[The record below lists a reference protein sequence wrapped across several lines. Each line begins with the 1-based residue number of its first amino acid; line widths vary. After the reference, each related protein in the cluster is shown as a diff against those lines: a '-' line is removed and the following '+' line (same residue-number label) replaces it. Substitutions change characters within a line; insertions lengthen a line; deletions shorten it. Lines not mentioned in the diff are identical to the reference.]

1 MKNVLIF
8 YLVIIYVTFASAYPS
23 VFKDT
28 LKVYPFDPVV
38 VTGTRVEM
46 SARELPF
53 SISQVS
59 EQLIEEQN
67 HIPLLD
73 LVSENVPG
81 LFVTQRTNIGYGV
94 ASGAAGGIS
103 IRGVGSSPTTGVL
116 VLIDGRPDIMGI
128 FGHPLSD
135 AYFLHDVKK
144 IEVIRGPASLLY
156 GSNAMGGAINI
167 ITNHS
172 HPDGYHAELPIR
184 YGSFNTAQAYLH
196 QSYGSGKWG
205 GSLSA
210 GYRSSDGYR
219 EKGRDDY
226 TSKSGNLEVNYALT
240 TSARMTVN
248 SYVCDYLIYDPGQ
261 ITAPVSDYWYDI
273 LRYGGDMTFNHSGKW
288 LESDLK
294 FHYNA
299 GDHKIHD
306 SDKIS
311 ADKANY
317 TSTDYTLGLVLN
329 ETWYYA
335 EKSRLTA
342 GLDLRKYGGKANNSG
357 TIYENDVDE
366 FSGLFDVQHQLFKPL
381 FVNGGLRYT
390 THTTAGDQWI
400 PAAGLSW
407 LLPRDWTFKLQYAEG
422 YRNPTLKDLY
432 LFTPANEDLLPETS
446 QNVEMTIEKRF
457 YGFLNTSLTVFNTKV
472 ENLITSVF
480 VPALGYKQNQ
490 NSGSV
495 KINGAEIEG
504 QLLLPPSFV
513 VNWSASYSDYSEIT
527 FASPKTKLNLGIRY
541 QPIQP
546 LRLTLQMEYIDG
558 LFSDDNPYDY
568 SINPV
573 QLGNYLLLDV
583 RGTYDFS
590 KYLSLYAEVNN
601 LLNKEYETMAGFPM
615 PGINFSIGITAK
627 Y

>member
-1 MKNVLIF
+1 MKNSLILSLMIL
-8 YLVIIYVTFASAYPS
+8 YTTVVNAYPP

-46 SARELPF
+46 PARELPF
-53 SISQVS
+53 NISQVS
-59 EQLIEEQN
+59 EQLIDEQN

-135 AYFLHDVKK
+135 AYFLQDVKK

-167 ITNHS
+167 ITDHS
-172 HPDGYHAELPIR
+172 HNDGYHAVLPIR
-184 YGSFNTAQAYLH
+184 YGSFNTSQVYLN
-196 QSYGSGKWG
+196 QSYGNEKWG

-226 TSKSGNLEVNYALT
+226 TSKSGNLE
-240 TSARMTVN
+240 ARYSLSSSTRMMIN
-248 SYVCDYLIYDPGQ
+248 SYICDYLVYDPGQ
-261 ITAPVSDYWYDI
+261 ITAPIADFWYDI
-273 LRYGGDMTFNHSGKW
+273 LRYGGDITFNNSGKW

-294 FHYNA
+294 IHYNA

-306 SDKIS
+306 SDKVS
-311 ADKANY
+311 SDTANY
-317 TSTDYTLGLVLN
+317 TSDDYTWGIVLN
-329 ETWYYA
+329 ETWFYA

-342 GLDLRKYGGKANNSG
+342 GLDLRKYGGEANSSG
-357 TIYENDVDE
+357 TIYQNDVNE
-366 FSGLFDVQHQLFKPL
+366 FSGLFDVQHQLLKPL

-400 PAAGLSW
+400 PAAGISW
-407 LLPRDWTFKLQYAEG
+407 LLPKDWTLKFQYAEG
-422 YRNPTLKDLY
+422 YRNPTIKDLY
-432 LFTPANEDLLPETS
+432 LFIAANEKLLPETS
-446 QNVEMTIEKRF
+446 QNIEMTVEKRY
-457 YGFLNTSLTVFNTKV
+457 YGILNTSLTVFNTKV
-472 ENLITSVF
+472 ENMITSVF
-480 VPALGYKQNQ
+480 APALGHKVNQ

-495 KINGAEIEG
+495 EVNGAEIEG

-513 VNWSASYSDYSEIT
+513 VNWSASYSDYSEIILS
-527 FASPKTKLNLGIRY
+527 SPKTKLNLGVRY

-546 LRLTLQMEYIDG
+546 LHLTMQMEYIDG
-558 LFSDDNPYDY
+558 LYSDDNPYDY
-568 SINPV
+568 AVNPV
-573 QLGNYLLLDV
+573 QLNDYLLLDL
-583 RGTYDFS
+583 RGTYDLP

-615 PGINFSIGITAK
+615 PGINFTFGITAK

>member
-1 MKNVLIF
+1 VKRGFYTGLLIF
-8 YLVIIYVTFASAYPS
+8 YFTVIKANTPI
-23 VFKDT
+23 FKDT
-28 LKVYPFDPVV
+28 LKVYPFDPVI

-46 SARELPF
+46 PARELPF
-53 SISQVS
+53 NISQVS

-103 IRGVGSSPTTGVL
+103 IRGIGSSPTTGVL

-135 AYFLHDVKK
+135 AYFLQDVKK

-167 ITNHS
+167 ITDHS
-172 HPDGYHAELPIR
+172 HNDGYHAVLPIR
-184 YGSFNTAQAYLH
+184 YGSFNTGQAYLH
-196 QSYGSGKWG
+196 QSYGNGKWG

-226 TSKSGNLEVNYALT
+226 TSKSGNLEANYSLT
-240 TSARMTVN
+240 SSARMTVN
-248 SYVCDYLIYDPGQ
+248 SYVCDYLVYDPGQ
-261 ITAPVSDYWYDI
+261 ITAPITDFWYDI
-273 LRYGGDMTFNHSGKW
+273 LRYGGDVTFNNSGKW

-306 SDKIS
+306 SDDVS
-311 ADKANY
+311 ADTANY
-317 TSTDYTLGLVLN
+317 TSSDYTWGLVLN
-329 ETWYYA
+329 ETWFYA
-335 EKSRLTA
+335 EKSRLTT
-342 GLDLRKYGGKANNSG
+342 GLDLRKYGGEANSSG
-357 TIYENDVDE
+357 TLYENDVYE
-366 FSGLFDVQHQLFKPL
+366 FSGLFDVQHRLFKPL

-400 PAAGLSW
+400 PAAGISW
-407 LLPRDWTFKLQYAEG
+407 LLPKDWTLKLQYAEG
-422 YRNPTLKDLY
+422 YRNPTIKDLY
-432 LFTPANEDLLPETS
+432 LFIAANEELLPETS
-446 QNVEMTIEKRF
+446 QNIEMTVEKRYHGIF
-457 YGFLNTSLTVFNTKV
+457 NTSLTVFNTKV
-472 ENLITSVF
+472 ENLITAVP
-480 VPALGYKQNQ
+480 VPALKHSVNQ
-490 NSGSV
+490 NGGSV
-495 KINGAEIEG
+495 EINGAEIEG

-513 VNWSASYSDYSEIT
+513 VNWSASYSDYSEIILS
-527 FASPKTKLNLGIRY
+527 SPEIKLNFGIRY

-546 LRLTLQMEYIDG
+546 LHLTLQMEYIDG
-558 LFSDDNPYDY
+558 LYSDDNPYDY
-568 SINPV
+568 AVNPV
-573 QLGNYLLLDV
+573 RLDDYLLLDL
-583 RGTYDFS
+583 RGNYDLP
-590 KYLSLYAEVNN
+590 KYFGLYAEVKN
-601 LLNKEYETMAGFPM
+601 LLNQEYETMAGFPM
-615 PGINFSIGITAK
+615 PGINFTIGITAK

>member
-1 MKNVLIF
+1 MRNGLISG
-8 YLVIIYVTFASAYPS
+8 LVILCTTVVNAYAP

-38 VTGTRVEM
+38 VTGTWVEIPT
-46 SARELPF
+46 RELPF
-53 SISQVS
+53 IVSQVS
-59 EQLIEEQN
+59 EQLIDEQN

-81 LFVTQRTNIGYGV
+81 LFVTQRTNIGYGM

-135 AYFLHDVKK
+135 SYFLYDVKK

-167 ITNHS
+167 ITDHS
-172 HPDGYHAELPIR
+172 HNDGYHAILPIR
-184 YGSFNTAQAYLH
+184 YGSFNTSQVYLQ
-196 QSYGSGKWG
+196 QSYSKDKWG
-205 GSLSA
+205 GSLST
-210 GYRSSDGYR
+210 GYRKSDGYR

-226 TSKSGNLEVNYALT
+226 TSKSGTLEARYSLT
-240 TSARMTVN
+240 SSAQMTLN
-248 SYVCDYLIYDPGQ
+248 SYICDYLVYDPGL
-261 ITAPVSDYWYDI
+261 ITAPISDHRYDI
-273 LRYGGDMTFNHSGKW
+273 LRYGGDVTFNNSRKW

-294 FHYNA
+294 LHYNA

-306 SDKIS
+306 SDDVS
-311 ADKANY
+311 ADTANY
-317 TSTDYTLGLVLN
+317 TSNDYTWGVVLN
-329 ETWYYA
+329 ETWLYA

-342 GLDLRKYGGKANNSG
+342 GLDLRKYGGEANSSG
-357 TIYENDVDE
+357 TIYKSDVYE
-366 FSGLFDVQHQLFKPL
+366 FSGLFDVQHQLVKPL

-400 PAAGLSW
+400 PAAGISW
-407 LLPRDWTFKLQYAEG
+407 LMPRDWTLKVQYAEG
-422 YRNPTLKDLY
+422 YRNPTIKDLY
-432 LFTPANEDLLPETS
+432 LFVAANDKLLPETS
-446 QNVEMTIEKRF
+446 QNIEMTVEKRY
-457 YGFLNTSLTVFNTKV
+457 YGIFITSLTVYNTKV
-472 ENLITSVF
+472 ENLITPVF
-480 VPALGYKQNQ
+480 IPTLGYKQNQ
-490 NSGSV
+490 NGGCV
-495 KINGAEIEG
+495 EINGAEIEG

-513 VNWSASYSDYSEIT
+513 VNWSASYSDYSKVILGSPEI
-527 FASPKTKLNLGIRY
+527 KLDFGVRY

-546 LRLTLQMEYIDG
+546 LHLTLQMEYING
-558 LFSDDNPYDY
+558 LYSDDNPYDY
-568 SINPV
+568 AVDPV
-573 QLGNYLLLDV
+573 KLDDYLLLDL
-583 RGTYDFS
+583 RGTYDLP
-590 KYLSLYAEVNN
+590 KYLSLYAEVKN

-615 PGINFSIGITAK
+615 PGINFTIGITAK